1 MNVKK
6 KRTAIAVCII
16 TGTCILA
23 GSAFANYSTANGYDV
38 YKKALKNMIGMDNY
52 TMDVSMSISADD
64 TEVTSASMREQYA
77 KDETVSLNRKEKNN
91 DFQGSVRED
100 NIIVNGDNLYMMYC
114 NSSRGEKDKENGK
127 WFAQKNYGWD
137 GMLNIED
144 DSERDTVAK
153 VVRFGELLTDAV
165 VGDLKNN
172 FVYVSGTENG
182 GAKYSVSLDAI
193 QIPELINAGISALCS
208 LNAAEGGNSEYVRD
222 LSYTDADW
230 YLYNESSLKSVQ
242 CDFEV
247 DSEGRLVNNDI
258 TVVML
263 STGANNESHTLTVK
277 AGLNMSDLGTTVPE
291 GLPEGTK
298 VEQRRDYYEDY
309 EDTETNVSEEPVG

>member
-64 TEVTSASMREQYA
+64 TEVASASMREQYA
-77 KDETVSLNRKEKNN
+77 KNEKISLNRKE
-91 DFQGSVRED
+91 S
-100 NIIVNGDNLYMMYC
+100 
-114 NSSRGEKDKENGK
+114 NSSFDSRWDEFDVIVEGDKMYTMHNNNSEGARENGRY
-127 WFAQKNYGWD
+127 FVQENYGWD
-137 GMLNIED
+137 GTLNIED
-144 DSERDTVAK
+144 DSEKDTVAK

-208 LNAAEGGNSEYVRD
+208 LNAAEGGDSEYVRD
-222 LSYTDADW
+222 LNYTDADW

-247 DSEGRLVNNDI
+247 DGEGRLVNNDI

-277 AGLNMSDLGTTVPE
+277 AGLNMSGLGTTVPE

-298 VEQRRDYYEDY
+298 VEQRRDLYDAYDA
-309 EDTETNVSEEPVG
+309 DETNVSEKTEG